1 MSSESALE
9 SSTTSAA
16 QASKHIS
23 DGTLEENTT
32 SEHEAS
38 EAFSIGVEEEYQII
52 HSETR
57 ELYSKAEEILPIAKQ
72 VLGEEVQPELKRSQI
87 EIATPVCQTLA
98 EVRTELNHARRA
110 VIEAATAHGANIAAA
125 GTHPFSRWQD
135 QPLMPKERY
144 ESLLDDF
151 QQLAREMVIFGCH
164 VHVGIQDREMAV
176 QVLDRA
182 RYWMAPLLALTAN
195 SPFWLG
201 EDTGYESYRTLL
213 WSRWPMS
220 GLPPSFAS
228 LSDYEQLVQ
237 RFAET
242 KCIEDATKIYWDIRL
257 SERFP
262 TIEFRVADVCMTI
275 DEAVMLAGLI
285 RALAQTCYQ
294 EIQQQLPTPTIQPE
308 LLRFAHWRSAR
319 YGLNAELMDIHTGK
333 VVSAPDLIQ
342 SMLEWLRPVLEQH
355 GEWEEVSGL
364 VNKVLTEGTGAF
376 RQRQVYQQTGSL
388 EAVVEHIVAET
399 AKGLN

>member
-1 MSSESALE
+1 MSSESILE
-9 SSTTSAA
+9 SSATSAA
-16 QASKHIS
+16 PTFESLTDQNLAETSASDPES
-23 DGTLEENTT
+23 
-32 SEHEAS
+32 S
-38 EAFSIGVEEEYQII
+38 EAFSMGVEEEYQII

-57 ELYSKAEEILPIAKQ
+57 ELYSKVEEILPIAEQ

-110 VIEAATAHGANIAAA
+110 IIEAATAHGANIAAA
-125 GTHPFSRWQD
+125 GTHPFSHWQD

-144 ESLLDDF
+144 EALLDDF

-164 VHVGIQDREMAV
+164 VHVGIQDRELAV

-294 EIQQQLPTPTIQPE
+294 EAKQQLPTPSIQPE

-319 YGLNAELMDIHTGK
+319 YGLNAELIDVRTGK
-333 VVSAPDLIQ
+333 VVSALDMIQ

-355 GEWEEVSGL
+355 GEWEEVSRL
-364 VNKVLTEGTGAF
+364 VNKVLTEGTGAS

-388 EAVVEHIVAET
+388 EAVVDRIVAET
-399 AKGLN
+399 QRLD